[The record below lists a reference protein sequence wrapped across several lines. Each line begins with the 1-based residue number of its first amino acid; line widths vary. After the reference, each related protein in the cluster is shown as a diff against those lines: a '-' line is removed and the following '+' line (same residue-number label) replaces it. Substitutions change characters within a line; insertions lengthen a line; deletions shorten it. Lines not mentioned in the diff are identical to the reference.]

1 VQAKAGN
8 DRLSV
13 VKIEQDVAVCR
24 RKFPS
29 LVCSPVGAQFMPDNV
44 IALFEFEEA
53 RDSVAVSSEKHYR
66 LVPPDDISDE
76 DLRLYQSRR
85 AD

>member
-1 VQAKAGN
+1 MRN
-8 DRLSV
+8 
-13 VKIEQDVAVCR
+13 
-24 RKFPS
+24 
-29 LVCSPVGAQFMPDNV
+29 NV
-44 IALFEFEEA
+44 IALFEFEET

-66 LVPPDDISDE
+66 LVSPNEISDE